1 MLGNLTGGGNRE
13 ERAISFQ
20 SIWGAGDSFAFT
32 TQSGANIDQT
42 TSMQI
47 NAFYACVLLISDT
60 ISTLP
65 VDSFIR
71 RDGDR
76 VPYRPQPSWIQQP
89 DVDLLRTEHYQ
100 QVLISLLLDG
110 NAFIRVFRDARGD
123 VVNLVVLDPSR
134 VQVTREPVTREIV
147 YIIDQNEDVPVYQ
160 DDMLQI
166 TEMRKAGDLRGMSRV
181 TELKDNLGLS
191 SALQSFAARFFGQGA
206 TTSGI
211 IETPMGLNS
220 EQAKQLVDGF
230 DGKHR
235 GYRKAHKTGILTG
248 GAKFVRTGVNP
259 DEAQMLDSQRFAVEQ
274 IARIFRVPPHMIGIT
289 TAGAMSYNSV
299 EQQNINFV
307 THTLRPYIAKM
318 EDAYSKLLPQG
329 AFIRFNVDGLLRGDF
344 ATRMNGYSIGS
355 QAGFLSV
362 NDIRRFE
369 DLRPVDGGDVY
380 RVPLANVDLGA
391 ASLVETD
398 KRVTMASKLILA
410 GFDPSSVLSA
420 LDLPKISHSGVPSV
434 QLQSVAQID
443 PEAPETVYDV
453 QRTHD
458 VNVQMPETIV
468 NVPPA
473 VINVAPPNI
482 TVEAPH
488 QRSVIRTVERD
499 DDGKIVSVTERVE
512 D

>member
-1 MLGNLTGGGNRE
+1 MR
-13 ERAISFQ
+13 
-20 SIWGAGDSFAFT
+20 
-32 TQSGANIDQT
+32 
-42 TSMQI
+42 I

-65 VDSFIR
+65 VDSFR
-71 RDGDR
+71 RIDGNR
-76 VPYRPQPSWIQQP
+76 VPYRPQPAWVQRP

-110 NAFIRVFRDARGD
+110 NAFVRIYRDQTGQVA
-123 VVNLVVLDPSR
+123 NLVVIDPNR
-134 VQVTREPVTREIV
+134 IQVTRTPVTRELI
-147 YIIDQNEDVPVYQ
+147 YIIDDNNQYPVVAR
-160 DDMLQI
+160 DMLHI
-166 TEMRKAGDLRGMSRV
+166 TEMRKAGELRGISRV
-181 TELKDNLGLS
+181 TDLKDNLGLA
-191 SALQSFAARFFGQGA
+191 SALQSFASRFFAQGA
-206 TTSGI
+206 TTSGV
-211 IETPMGLNS
+211 IETPMGLNR
-220 EQAKQLVDGF
+220 EQAKELVDGF
-230 DGKHR
+230 DTRHK
-235 GYRKAHKTGILTG
+235 GYKKAHKTGILTG

-259 DEAQMLDSQRFAVEQ
+259 DEAQMLDSQKFAVEQ

-289 TAGAMSYNSV
+289 SAGAMSYNSV

-318 EDAYSKLLPQG
+318 EDAYSTLLPEG

-410 GFDPSSVLSA
+410 GFNPAGVLAA
-420 LDLPKISHSGVPSV
+420 LDLPMIEHTGVPSV
-434 QLQSVAQID
+434 QLQGIAQID
-443 PEAPETVYDV
+443 PTNPESVYEV
-453 QRTHD
+453 
-458 VNVQMPETIV
+458 
-468 NVPPA
+468 
-473 VINVAPPNI
+473 
-482 TVEAPH
+482 
-488 QRSVIRTVERD
+488 
-499 DDGKIVSVTERVE
+499 
-512 D
+512 

>member
-1 MLGNLTGGGNRE
+1 MLGNLTGGNKE

-32 TQSGANIDQT
+32 TEAGTNIDQQ
-42 TSMQI
+42 TSMRI

-76 VPYRPQPSWIQQP
+76 VPYRPQPSWIQRP

-110 NAFIRVFRDARGD
+110 NAFVRVYRDNSGQVA
-123 VVNLVVLDPSR
+123 NLVVIDPSR
-134 VQVTREPVTREIV
+134 VEVTRTPVTRELI
-147 YIIDQNEDVPVYQ
+147 YIIDSNQDFPVYAQ
-160 DDMLQI
+160 DMLHI

-181 TELKDNLGLS
+181 SELKDNLGLS
-191 SALQSFAARFFGQGA
+191 SALQSFASRFFGQGA
-206 TTSGI
+206 TTSG

-220 EQAKQLVDGF
+220 EQAKQLVEGY

-235 GYRKAHKTGILTG
+235 GFRKAHKTGILTG

-259 DEAQMLDSQRFAVEQ
+259 DEAQMLDSQKFAVEQ
-274 IARIFRVPPHMIGIT
+274 IARIFRVPPHMIGVT

-318 EDAYSKLLPQG
+318 EDAYSTLLPQG

-344 ATRMNGYSIGS
+344 STRMQGYSIGS

-398 KRVTMASKLILA
+398 KRVTMASKLILS
-410 GFDPSSVLSA
+410 GFDPSSVLAA
-420 LDLPKISHSGVPSV
+420 LDLPKIMHTGVPSV

-443 PEAPETVYDV
+443 PEAPETVYG
-453 QRTHD
+453 
-458 VNVQMPETIV
+458 VN
-468 NVPPA
+468 
-473 VINVAPPNI
+473 
-482 TVEAPH
+482 
-488 QRSVIRTVERD
+488 
-499 DDGKIVSVTERVE
+499 
-512 D
+512 

>member
-1 MLGNLTGGGNRE
+1 MLGRLSNNKQE

-20 SIWGAGDSFAFT
+20 SIWGSGDSFAFT
-32 TQSGANIDQT
+32 TEAGTNIDQI
-42 TSMQI
+42 TSMRI

-65 VDSFIR
+65 VDSFR
-71 RDGDR
+71 RIDGNR
-76 VPYRPQPSWIQQP
+76 VPYRPQPAWVQRP

-110 NAFIRVFRDARGD
+110 NAFVRIYRDQTGQVA
-123 VVNLVVLDPSR
+123 NLVVIDPNR
-134 VQVTREPVTREIV
+134 IQVTRTPVTRELI
-147 YIIDQNEDVPVYQ
+147 YIIDDNNQYPVVSR
-160 DDMLQI
+160 DMLHI
-166 TEMRKAGDLRGMSRV
+166 TEMRKAGELRGISRV
-181 TELKDNLGLS
+181 TDLKDNLGLA
-191 SALQSFAARFFGQGA
+191 SALQSFASRFFAQGA
-206 TTSGI
+206 TTSGV
-211 IETPMGLNS
+211 IETPMGLNR
-220 EQAKQLVDGF
+220 EQAKELVDGF
-230 DGKHR
+230 DTRHK
-235 GYRKAHKTGILTG
+235 GYKKAHKTGILTG

-259 DEAQMLDSQRFAVEQ
+259 DEAQMLDSQKFAVEQ

-289 TAGAMSYNSV
+289 SAGAMSYNSV

-318 EDAYSKLLPQG
+318 EDAYSTLLPEG

-410 GFDPSSVLSA
+410 GFNPAGVLAA
-420 LDLPKISHSGVPSV
+420 LDLPMIEHTGVPSV
-434 QLQSVAQID
+434 QLQGIAQID
-443 PEAPETVYDV
+443 PTNPESVYEV
-453 QRTHD
+453 
-458 VNVQMPETIV
+458 
-468 NVPPA
+468 
-473 VINVAPPNI
+473 
-482 TVEAPH
+482 
-488 QRSVIRTVERD
+488 
-499 DDGKIVSVTERVE
+499 
-512 D
+512 

>member
-1 MLGNLTGGGNRE
+1 MLGRLSNNKQE

-20 SIWGAGDSFAFT
+20 SIWGSGDSFAFT
-32 TQSGANIDQT
+32 TEAGTNIDQI
-42 TSMQI
+42 TSMRI

-65 VDSFIR
+65 VDSFR
-71 RDGDR
+71 RIDGNR
-76 VPYRPQPSWIQQP
+76 VPYRPQPAWVQRP

-110 NAFIRVFRDARGD
+110 NAFVRIYRDQTGQVA
-123 VVNLVVLDPSR
+123 NLVVIDPNR
-134 VQVTREPVTREIV
+134 IQVTRTPVTRELI
-147 YIIDQNEDVPVYQ
+147 YIIDDNNQYPVVAR
-160 DDMLQI
+160 DMLHI
-166 TEMRKAGDLRGMSRV
+166 TEMRKAGELRGISRV
-181 TELKDNLGLS
+181 TDLKDNLGLA
-191 SALQSFAARFFGQGA
+191 SALQSFASRFFAQGA
-206 TTSGI
+206 TTSGV
-211 IETPMGLNS
+211 IETPMGLNR
-220 EQAKQLVDGF
+220 EQAKELVDGF
-230 DGKHR
+230 DTRHK
-235 GYRKAHKTGILTG
+235 GYKKAHKTGILTG

-259 DEAQMLDSQRFAVEQ
+259 DEAQMLDSQKFAVEQ

-289 TAGAMSYNSV
+289 SAGAMSYNSV

-318 EDAYSKLLPQG
+318 EDAYSTLLPEG

-410 GFDPSSVLSA
+410 GFNPAGVLAA
-420 LDLPKISHSGVPSV
+420 LDLPMIEHTGVPSV
-434 QLQSVAQID
+434 QLQGIAQID
-443 PEAPETVYDV
+443 PTNPESVYEV
-453 QRTHD
+453 
-458 VNVQMPETIV
+458 
-468 NVPPA
+468 
-473 VINVAPPNI
+473 
-482 TVEAPH
+482 
-488 QRSVIRTVERD
+488 
-499 DDGKIVSVTERVE
+499 
-512 D
+512 

>member
-1 MLGNLTGGGNRE
+1 MLGRLSNNKQE

-20 SIWGAGDSFAFT
+20 SIWGSGDSFAFT
-32 TQSGANIDQT
+32 TEAGTNIDQI
-42 TSMQI
+42 TSMRI

-65 VDSFIR
+65 VDSFR
-71 RDGDR
+71 RIDGNR
-76 VPYRPQPSWIQQP
+76 VPYRPQPAWVQRP

-110 NAFIRVFRDARGD
+110 NAFVRIYRDQTGQVA
-123 VVNLVVLDPSR
+123 NLVVIDPNR
-134 VQVTREPVTREIV
+134 IQVTRTPVTRELI
-147 YIIDQNEDVPVYQ
+147 YIIDDNNQYPVVAR
-160 DDMLQI
+160 DMLHI
-166 TEMRKAGDLRGMSRV
+166 TEMRKAGELRGISRV
-181 TELKDNLGLS
+181 TELKDNLGLA
-191 SALQSFAARFFGQGA
+191 SALQSFASRFFGQGA
-206 TTSGI
+206 TTSGV
-211 IETPMGLNS
+211 IETPMGLNR
-220 EQAKQLVDGF
+220 EQAKELVDGF
-230 DGKHR
+230 DTRHK
-235 GYRKAHKTGILTG
+235 GYKKAHKTGILTG

-259 DEAQMLDSQRFAVEQ
+259 DEAQMLDSQKFAVEQ

-289 TAGAMSYNSV
+289 SAGAMSYNSV

-318 EDAYSKLLPQG
+318 EDAYSTLLPEG

-410 GFDPSSVLSA
+410 GFNPAGVLAA
-420 LDLPKISHSGVPSV
+420 LDLPMIEHTGVPSV
-434 QLQSVAQID
+434 QLQGIAQID
-443 PEAPETVYDV
+443 PTNPESVYEV
-453 QRTHD
+453 
-458 VNVQMPETIV
+458 
-468 NVPPA
+468 
-473 VINVAPPNI
+473 
-482 TVEAPH
+482 
-488 QRSVIRTVERD
+488 
-499 DDGKIVSVTERVE
+499 
-512 D
+512 

>member
-1 MLGNLTGGGNRE
+1 MLANLTGGNKE

-32 TQSGANIDQT
+32 TEAGTNIDQQ
-42 TSMQI
+42 TSMRI

-76 VPYRPQPSWIQQP
+76 VPYRPQPTWIQRP

-110 NAFIRVFRDARGD
+110 NAFIRIYRDNSGQVA
-123 VVNLVVLDPSR
+123 NLVVIDPSR
-134 VQVTREPVTREIV
+134 VQVTRTPVTREIV
-147 YIIDQNEDVPVYQ
+147 YIIDQNQDFPVYAQ
-160 DDMLQI
+160 DMLQI
-166 TEMRKAGDLRGMSRV
+166 TEMRKAGELRGISRV
-181 TELKDNLGLS
+181 SELKDNLGLA

-220 EQAKQLVDGF
+220 EQAKQLIDGF
-230 DGKHR
+230 DTRHK
-235 GYRKAHKTGILTG
+235 GYRKAHKTGLLTG

-259 DEAQMLDSQRFAVEQ
+259 DEAQMLDSQKFAVEQ
-274 IARIFRVPPHMIGIT
+274 IARIFRVPPHMIGVT

-318 EDAYSKLLPQG
+318 EDAYSTLLPQG

-344 ATRMNGYSIGS
+344 ATRMQGYSIGS

-398 KRVTMASKLILA
+398 KRVTMASKLILS
-410 GFDPSSVLSA
+410 GFDPAGVLSA
-420 LDLPKISHSGVPSV
+420 LNLPKITHTGVPSV

-443 PEAPETVYDV
+443 PEAPETVYG
-453 QRTHD
+453 
-458 VNVQMPETIV
+458 VN
-468 NVPPA
+468 
-473 VINVAPPNI
+473 
-482 TVEAPH
+482 
-488 QRSVIRTVERD
+488 
-499 DDGKIVSVTERVE
+499 
-512 D
+512 

>member
-1 MLGNLTGGGNRE
+1 MLGNLTGRNEE

-20 SIWGAGDSFAFT
+20 SVWGAGDSFAFT
-32 TQSGANIDQT
+32 TEAGTNIDQN
-42 TSMQI
+42 QAIKI

-76 VPYRPQPSWIQQP
+76 IPYRPQPSWIQRP
-89 DVDLLRTEHYQ
+89 DVDLLRSEHYQ

-110 NAFIRVFRDARGD
+110 NAFVRVFRDNSGQ
-123 VVNLVVLDPSR
+123 VINLVVIDPYR
-134 VQVTREPVTREIV
+134 VRVTRNKVTREIE
-147 YIIDQNEDVPVYQ
+147 YIIDEYQETPVMKQ
-160 DDMLQI
+160 DMIQI
-166 TEMRKAGDLRGMSRV
+166 TEMRKAGELRGMSRV

-191 SALQSFAARFFGQGA
+191 SALQSFASRFFGQGA

-211 IETPMGLNS
+211 IETPQGLNS
-220 EQAKQLVDGF
+220 DQAKQLVDGF
-230 DGKHR
+230 NSRHN
-235 GYRKAHKTGILTG
+235 GYRKAHKTGLLTG

-259 DEAQMLDSQRFAVEQ
+259 DEAQMLDSRKLAIEEV
-274 IARIFRVPPHMIGIT
+274 ARMFRVPPHMIGIT
-289 TAGAMSYNSV
+289 TPGAMSYASV
-299 EQQNINFV
+299 EQNNINFV
-307 THTLRPYIAKM
+307 THTLRPYVAKI
-318 EDAYSKLLPQG
+318 EDAYSALLPQG

-398 KRVTMASKLILA
+398 KRVTMAQKLILS
-410 GFDPSSVLSA
+410 GFDPASVLVA
-420 LDLPKISHSGVPSV
+420 LNLPKISHTGLPST
-434 QLQSVAQID
+434 QLQAIAQID
-443 PEAPETVYDV
+443 PLDPESVYGV
-453 QRTHD
+453 
-458 VNVQMPETIV
+458 
-468 NVPPA
+468 
-473 VINVAPPNI
+473 
-482 TVEAPH
+482 
-488 QRSVIRTVERD
+488 
-499 DDGKIVSVTERVE
+499 K
-512 D
+512 

>member
-1 MLGNLTGGGNRE
+1 MLNNLFGFDK
-13 ERAISFQ
+13 RAISFQ
-20 SIWGAGDSFAFT
+20 SIWGSGDSYAFT
-32 TQSGANIDQT
+32 TDSGAVVDEN
-42 TSMQI
+42 TSMKI
-47 NAFYACVLLISDT
+47 TPFYACVLLISDT

-65 VDSFIR
+65 VDAFIR
-71 RDGDR
+71 RDGNR
-76 VPYRPQPSWIQQP
+76 VPYRPRPVWVQKP
-89 DVDLLRTEHYQ
+89 DVDLMRTEHYQ
-100 QVLISLLLDG
+100 QVLVSLLLDG
-110 NAFIRVFRDARGD
+110 NAFVRIYRDSRGD
-123 VVNLVVLDPSR
+123 VANLVCLDPQRVTVQRNATTREMEYLIDGSSSSIVSAKEMLHLTEIRKPGALRGLSR
-134 VQVTREPVTREIV
+134 V
-147 YIIDQNEDVPVYQ
+147 N
-160 DDMLQI
+160 
-166 TEMRKAGDLRGMSRV
+166 
-181 TELKDNLGLS
+181 ELKENLGLAS
-191 SALQSFAARFFGQGA
+191 SLQSFAARFFGQGS
-206 TTSGI
+206 TTSGV
-211 IETPMGLNS
+211 IEYPGNLTT
-220 EQAKQLVDGF
+220 EQAKSLQNSF
-230 DGKHR
+230 DSTHR
-235 GYRKAHKTGILTG
+235 GFRKAHKTGILTG

-289 TAGAMSYNSV
+289 SAGAMSYNSV

-318 EDAYSKLLPQG
+318 EDAYSTLLPQG

-420 LDLPKISHSGVPSV
+420 LDLPAISHSGVPSV

-482 TVEAPH
+482 TVEAPQ